1 MFIYSSFP
9 FKKIGFLCGAVMGM
23 CLFAED
29 SFAQNEQEKMDPDAN
44 RTVDRPIVEDQHS
57 LEVVI
62 PKVIA
67 PATKSTSNPLPI
79 PSTPIR
85 REVVLN
91 PEGKKVEP
99 VPSTLSFNIFLY
111 VVDKLKAD

>member
-1 MFIYSSFP
+1 MFKYSSFP
-9 FKKIGFLCGAVMGM
+9 FKKAGFLCGAVLGM

-29 SFAQNEQEKMDPDAN
+29 SFAQNEQEKAESEAS
-44 RTVDRPIVEDQHS
+44 RTVDRPLVEDQHG
-57 LEVVI
+57 LELVI

-67 PATKSTSNPLPI
+67 PSNKSTSNPLPI

>member
-1 MFIYSSFP
+1 MFNYSSFP
-9 FKKIGFLCGAVMGM
+9 FKKAGFLCGAMLGM
-23 CLFAED
+23 CLFAEE
-29 SFAQNEQEKMDPDAN
+29 SFAQNEQEKMEPEVN
-44 RTVDRPIVEDQHS
+44 RSVDRPLVEDQHG
-57 LEVVI
+57 LELVI

-67 PATKSTSNPLPI
+67 PSNKSTSNPLPI

>member
-1 MFIYSSFP
+1 MFNKTTFP
-9 FKKIGFLCGAVMGM
+9 LKKIGFLSGTLLGM
-23 CLFAED
+23 CLFAEE
-29 SFAQNEQEKMDPDAN
+29 SFAQNEQEKIEPEVT
-44 RTVDRPIVEDQHS
+44 RPIDRPLVEDQHS

-67 PATKSTSNPLPI
+67 PANKTTQNPLPI

-111 VVDKLKAD
+111 VVDKFKAD